1 MYIYTHTHIYIYI
14 CTLPKV
20 ILAMIIIPFC
30 IAKRKTMARSKIE
43 NQLENI
49 SFPGE

>member
-1 MYIYTHTHIYIYI
+1 MYKKIRGYIYI
-14 CTLPKV
+14 LCPKL